1 VRSYPPTT
9 KLNDRWGAGFLSRG
23 LGLKEDA
30 VSLEPWR
37 LAIAGDFIRAP
48 AAAPAAA
55 QAAGEGGGG
64 DGGGGGEGGGGPGTP
79 AEAAALSGLEA
90 AERVAGF
97 FAK

>member
-1 VRSYPPTT
+1 VRTDPKQ
-9 KLNDRWGAGFLSRG
+9 KLYDRWGAGFLSRG

-37 LAIAGDFIRAP
+37 LAIAGDFVRAAAVAP
-48 AAAPAAA
+48 AAEAT
-55 QAAGEGGGG
+55 QT
-64 DGGGGGEGGGGPGTP
+64 GGEGGGGPATP